1 MGNGTQR
8 KDRAQVRAA
17 GASDVVEVARVL
29 GRAFEQ
35 DPVNAWM
42 FPDPDELPRR
52 SRRLYAIEAGF
63 EYLPH
68 GRVEVA
74 ELHGQVVG
82 AAMWGDPEASR
93 TASAMALLRSAPHF
107 AGLFEP
113 RRLPVIMKGMGMLG
127 ASAPSTPH
135 WYLSE
140 LGTDPDVRGAGAGV
154 ALLRSGLRRADQSG
168 LPVHL
173 ESSKAENLPFYERF
187 GFRTTEE
194 ITVPE
199 GPTLYAMLREAGTGE
214 SVPAGRAADSASR
227 PQSAL

>member
-1 MGNGTQR
+1 MRSGTER
-8 KDRAQVRAA
+8 RERARVRAA
-17 GASDVVEVARVL
+17 GATDVVEVARVL
-29 GRAFEQ
+29 GRAFRE
-35 DPVNAWM
+35 DPFNAWM
-42 FPDPDELPRR
+42 FPDPEELPDR

-74 ELHGQVVG
+74 ELHGKVVG
-82 AAMWGDPEASR
+82 AAMWGDPAASGA
-93 TASAMALLRSAPHF
+93 ASVMALLRSAPHF

-113 RRLPVIMKGMGMLG
+113 RRLPAVLRGMGMLG

-154 ALLRSGLRRADQSG
+154 ALLRFGLRRADESG

-173 ESSKAENLPFYERF
+173 ESSKADNLPFYERF
-187 GFRTTEE
+187 GFRATRE

-214 SVPAGRAADSASR
+214 SVTGAGASDTASR
-227 PQSAL
+227 S